1 MDFNRHELY
10 SIHELSLEVEGGE
23 GRTLDE
29 TIMHAIATQEHTLA
43 VEQQRLQHDANLLWQ
58 ARKLLGGRKV
68 CGFMGGHRRVMRG
81 SREFATC
88 AKLALLLAQSDCVV
102 LQGGGPGAMEAAALG
117 AYFSQFD
124 QANDKLEVALEM
136 LALAPDFADQ
146 QGWLGRANEVLD
158 KFPSTS
164 NKLLSLGVPTWVYG
178 HEPSNVFSTQ
188 ICKCFSNALREEFLA
203 KQCNHSVYFFPGSMG
218 TFQEAFQVGCLVHY
232 DLSTTRLV
240 FVGKEFWT
248 TEVKLYPMLE
258 DWAKKQ
264 GKGKWEPENFL
275 LSLQGEDQLLK
286 FAARFKD

>member
-1 MDFNRHELY
+1 MADPNRHELY
-10 SIHELSLEVEGGE
+10 TAHELSFKSDE

-29 TIMHAIATQEHTLA
+29 TIMHEIATQEHTLA

-81 SREFATC
+81 SKEFATC
-88 AKLALLLAQSDCVV
+88 AKLALLLAQSDCVI

-124 QANDKLEVALEM
+124 LGNDKLDLALDI
-136 LALAPDFADQ
+136 LALAPDFTDQ
-146 QGWLGRANEVLD
+146 KNWLAQANEVLN

-178 HEPSNVFSTQ
+178 HEPSNLFSTQ
-188 ICKCFSNALREEFLA
+188 LCKCFNNALREEFLT
-203 KQCNHSVYFFPGSMG
+203 KECNHTVYFFPGSMG

-232 DLSTTRLV
+232 NLSHTRLV

-248 TEVKLYPMLE
+248 KEIQLYPMLE
-258 DWAKKQ
+258 DWASKQ

-275 LSLQGEDQLLK
+275 LSLQDEDQLLK
-286 FAARFKD
+286 LAVRVKD